1 MEDSWNVVGLHA
13 ATSALSNVPAFS
25 TDALNV
31 TMLAI
36 GAMSALFS
44 VTLLSLNVSAVTASG
59 SAIVTVHVPA
69 PA

>member
-1 MEDSWNVVGLHA
+1 MLSVRPMQLRRHQPTRER
-13 ATSALSNVPAFS
+13 TSFPAP
-25 TDALNV
+25 DALNV